1 MLLPMAYFLEN
12 SSHKNYKERKKER
25 RKEGRKEIQ
34 PKLRYVVF
42 LHTHIIA
49 ELLIGEGKRIRF
61 LQETDLEIESNAINV
76 MN

>member
-1 MLLPMAYFLEN
+1 MAYFLEN
-12 SSHKNYKERKKER
+12 PSHKNYKERKKER
-25 RKEGRKEIQ
+25 KKEGRKEGNTTQI
-34 PKLRYVVF
+34 KKCCI

-49 ELLIGEGKRIRF
+49 ELLMGEGKLIRF